1 MGMEAREEL
10 DAVGDSGD
18 GDGEE
23 FSADRLQLLADSL
36 RMALQMED
44 SQQVRA
50 SIRWLEWRR
59 QEMLLTSLRASRRAF

>member
-50 SIRWLEWRR
+50 SIR
-59 QEMLLTSLRASRRAF
+59 